1 MLLSMKTLLDVA
13 KEKSFCVPAPTVW
26 SLETAEAAYE
36 VGRKCKTPLVLMVW
50 DDNTEEWIEKIGKT
64 VQLVDQKY
72 PDVPCAL
79 ILDHGQSFRSCMT
92 ALRAG
97 YTTVMADYSMLPF
110 EKNIA
115 AVRKIAEA
123 AHAMHVAV
131 EAELGHVGEGS
142 EYDTTRDSGLT
153 DPAQAVE
160 FVQRT
165 GCDMLAVSVGTSHGT
180 YKGEPKLDFKLL
192 ETLNQLVDVPL
203 VLHGGSGTGDDNLR
217 KAISTGIQKI
227 NLCTDLFKGYEKAVR
242 EAAKVPGNRFMA
254 MYSAGACGYR
264 EVLEHY
270 VNVFGSAGCSSYFA
284 PYLFVSE
291 EKKVNNIN
299 EKEEF
304 SLTL

>member
-36 VGRKCKTPLVLMVW
+36 VGRKCKTPLILMVW
-50 DDNTEEWIEKIGKT
+50 DDNTEEWIKKIGKT
-64 VQLVDQKY
+64 VQMIDQKY

-79 ILDHGQSFRSCMT
+79 ILDHGQSFQSCMT
-92 ALRAG
+92 ALQSG
-97 YTTVMADYSMLPF
+97 YTTVMADYSMMPF

-115 AVRKIAEA
+115 AVRKIADA

-131 EAELGHVGEGS
+131 EAELGHVGEGA
-142 EYDTTRDSGLT
+142 EYDKTRDSGLT

-180 YKGEPKLDFKLL
+180 YKGEPKLDFELL
-192 ETLNQLVDVPL
+192 NTLNQLVDVPL
-203 VLHGGSGTGDDNLR
+203 VLHGGSGTGDENLR
-217 KAISTGIQKI
+217 RAISVGIQKV
-227 NLCTDLFKGYEKAVR
+227 NLCTDLFKGYEEAVR
-242 EAAKVPGNRFMA
+242 KEAAVPGNRFMT
-254 MYSAGACGYR
+254 MYMAGAKGYK

-270 VNVFGSAGCSSYFA
+270 VNVFDSGDRSKYFA
-284 PYLFVSE
+284 RYLSAPE
-291 EKKVNNIN
+291 EKKVNDTK